1 MKYRAYI
8 LTFFAYVFMHS
19 LRTGYSYSKP
29 FFQSQFQLSNI
40 FLAFLDFSIYFTM
53 GIGFLTRY
61 LSMNKETMIRNF
73 MIAGVTFSLA
83 YALFSVLAITNVI
96 TSSNA
101 IPFSLIL
108 MMVFGF
114 FQMHCW
120 PVSLVIINDYFT
132 NEEDG
137 MEIAFW
143 SSAGNVG
150 NIFGF
155 LIPSLMVVNAHLPW
169 EVPQIFMGVAL
180 FLITLSVYFFV
191 VRKKD
196 LQKNEYLELEQ
207 EPKAEEIGCSEMME
221 GFKKYMSTM

>member
-8 LTFFAYVFMHS
+8 LTFFAYVLMHC

-29 FFQSQFQLSNI
+29 YFQSQFQLSNI

-53 GIGFLTRY
+53 GIGFLIRY
-61 LSMNKETMIRNF
+61 LFMHKDTMIRSFFN
-73 MIAGVTFSLA
+73 AGLTFSSA
-83 YALFSVLAITNVI
+83 YILFSVFAFTNVI
-96 TSSNA
+96 TPDNA
-101 IPFSLIL
+101 GPLSLIL

-143 SSAGNVG
+143 SGAGNVG
-150 NIFGF
+150 NVFGF
-155 LIPSLMVVNAHLPW
+155 LIPSLMVINAHLPW
-169 EVPQIFMGVAL
+169 
-180 FLITLSVYFFV
+180 
-191 VRKKD
+191 
-196 LQKNEYLELEQ
+196 
-207 EPKAEEIGCSEMME
+207 
-221 GFKKYMSTM
+221 

>member
-8 LTFFAYVFMHS
+8 LTFFAYVLMHT

-40 FLAFLDFSIYFTM
+40 FLAFLDFSIYFAM
-53 GIGFLTRY
+53 GIGFLARY
-61 LSMNKETMIRNF
+61 LSMHKDTMIRSF
-73 MIAGVTFSLA
+73 MIAGITFASA
-83 YALFSVLAITNVI
+83 YALFSILAITNVI
-96 TSSNA
+96 TPANA
-101 IPFSLIL
+101 VPWSLIL
-108 MMVFGF
+108 MIAFGF

-143 SSAGNVG
+143 SSAGNLG
-150 NIFGF
+150 NIFGY

-169 EVPQIFMGVAL
+169 EVPNIFMGSAL
-180 FLITLSVYFFV
+180 FIVTISVYLFV
-191 VRKKD
+191 LRKKD
-196 LQKNEYLELEQ
+196 LQQNDYHEL
-207 EPKAEEIGCSEMME
+207 
-221 GFKKYMSTM
+221 